1 MYDAKEAVLTQQQ
14 SEAKTQDNGNGSST
28 WAVPVLAVS
37 GMFMFVA
44 FIVIR
49 SRKVGRNTR
58 QVSLVQPA
66 GLSDD
71 DGVME

>member
-1 MYDAKEAVLTQQQ
+1 MYDAKEVGLTQQQ
-14 SEAKTQDNGNGSST
+14 SGAKKQANGSST
-28 WAVPVLAVS
+28 WAFPVLAVS